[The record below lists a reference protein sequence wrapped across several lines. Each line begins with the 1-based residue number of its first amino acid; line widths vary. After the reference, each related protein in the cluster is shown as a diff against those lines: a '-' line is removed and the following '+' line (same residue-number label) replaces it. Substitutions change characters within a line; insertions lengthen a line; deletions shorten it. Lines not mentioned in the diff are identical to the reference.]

1 MNGSYLDHPLH
12 LDGRGRVATTDADD
26 HVRDMIYQV
35 LFTNPGERVNLP
47 DFGCGLLQ
55 LVFEPNS
62 EALAT
67 ATQFLVHGS
76 LQRWLADVI
85 QVDRVEI
92 SNREERLAVEVAYT
106 RLDTGEWRQDL
117 FGSPVGGM

>member
-1 MNGSYLDHPLH
+1 MNAPYLDHPLH
-12 LDGRGRVATTDADD
+12 LAGRGRVATTGADD

-92 SNREERLAVEVAYT
+92 RSREERLAVEVAYT
-106 RLDTGEWRQDL
+106 RLDTGEWREDL

>member
-1 MNGSYLDHPLH
+1 MSAPHLDHPLH
-12 LDGRGRVATTDADD
+12 LDGRGRVATTGADD

-92 SNREERLAVEVAYT
+92 RSREERLAVEVAYT
-106 RLDTGEWRQDL
+106 RLDTGEWREDL

>member
-1 MNGSYLDHPLH
+1 MNTSYLDYPLR
-12 LDGRGRVATTDADD
+12 LDGRGRVATTDPDD

-47 DFGCGLLQ
+47 EFGCGLLQ

-92 SNREERLAVEVAYT
+92 FHREERLSVEVAYT
-106 RLDTGEWRQDL
+106 RLDTGRRQQDL
-117 FGSPVGGM
+117 FGFPVGGL

>member
-1 MNGSYLDHPLH
+1 MDNPYFDHPLH
-12 LDGRGRVATTDADD
+12 LDGRGRVATTEADD
-26 HVRDMIYQV
+26 HVRDMIFQV
-35 LFTNPGERVNLP
+35 LFTDPGERVNRP

-62 EALAT
+62 DALAT

-85 QVDRVEI
+85 QADRVEI
-92 SNREERLAVEVAYT
+92 SNEGERLTVEVAYT
-106 RLDTGEWRQDL
+106 RLDTGQ
-117 FGSPVGGM
+117 FGREVFVSPVGGI

>member
-1 MNGSYLDHPLH
+1 MDASYLDHPLR
-12 LDGRGRVATTDADD
+12 LDGRGRVATTQADD
-26 HVRDMIYQV
+26 HARDMIYQV
-35 LFTNPGERVNLP
+35 LFTSPGERVNRP

-67 ATQFLVHGS
+67 ATQFLVQGS
-76 LQRWLADVI
+76 LQRWLADVV

-92 SNREERLAVEVAYT
+92 TNEEGQLIVDVAYT
-106 RLDTGEWRQDL
+106 RLDTGQRQQDL
-117 FGSPVGGM
+117 FVSPAGGI